1 MINKINDNFD
11 REGKQ
16 FSFSKCVTSSND
28 FSAWQEDFRNALI
41 DHLKIRDMLETRDDI
56 VVIKGNPKWNSET
69 PTYHI
74 EHFYLKSWQDT
85 LIPVLL
91 TIPKSLQLGDRVPAM
106 ICTHGHGQSKELI
119 LGRVKR
125 KGAEREVWAKDFAEL
140 GCITITMDQWGWNER
155 GGTVWK
161 KQLPPNYD
169 SSEGRYALNMLLL
182 GRTINGLRYFDTM
195 RQVDY
200 LLTREDVEPDRIG
213 IAGLSLGGAT
223 AGFVAC
229 LDPRIKLA
237 CVAGYLNTFKDSLI
251 ALNHCSCSFIPELAT
266 LGEISDYFSLITPNP
281 VCFITGVKDDIFPV
295 EPAKRAFEE
304 IKKVYQMLGAEE
316 NCVLD
321 ITPFGHTWRKDV
333 ALPFVKKHFF
343 S

>member
-1 MINKINDNFD
+1 MVKIEEWSSADIAQGVSFTHMINKINDNFD
-11 REGKQ
+11 REGRQ

-125 KGAEREVWAKDFAEL
+125 KGAER
-140 GCITITMDQWGWNER
+140 R
-155 GGTVWK
+155 
-161 KQLPPNYD
+161 
-169 SSEGRYALNMLLL
+169 
-182 GRTINGLRYFDTM
+182 
-195 RQVDY
+195 
-200 LLTREDVEPDRIG
+200 
-213 IAGLSLGGAT
+213 SLGK
-223 AGFVAC
+223 GFC
-229 LDPRIKLA
+229 RTRLYHNYN
-237 CVAGYLNTFKDSLI
+237 GSMGM
-251 ALNHCSCSFIPELAT
+251 E
-266 LGEISDYFSLITPNP
+266 
-281 VCFITGVKDDIFPV
+281 
-295 EPAKRAFEE
+295 
-304 IKKVYQMLGAEE
+304 
-316 NCVLD
+316 
-321 ITPFGHTWRKDV
+321 
-333 ALPFVKKHFF
+333 
-343 S
+343 